1 MNTPKNEKPF
11 IVMSGKNDCCPIV
24 VEPDASAIELA
35 GAERLARTISSLGGR
50 SGIRSADSPDDLTC
64 QNNKAVILCRRGG
77 TLEKT
82 ILLPQAESLDGDK
95 DNRRNKEGF
104 LIRAH
109 CVDGRGNLVVF
120 GDSPGL
126 FYGAIT
132 VADRLHFDQQ
142 GDLVTEETQNAYSPV
157 LDKRIIS
164 TFVVQSPNNDYDSQQ
179 WKDGEDY
186 DWKGFIDWLAGF
198 RINHLL
204 IQNNAEESGLTYPSR
219 KFPQIVNRNAANVQK
234 EFYGDLI
241 DYAHTRNI
249 KVFLFGFHFPVNALP
264 MIVYP
269 ETIAPN
275 CDPANVPAFSS
286 DYGEKKGEHD
296 FRYLLGNY
304 FSCLSHPRT
313 REFWK
318 DYIDEML
325 SVYPQIDGL
334 VIGGA
339 EGVDRR
345 DKGPQRVCEC
355 LKCQGM
361 KNIQRLLTE
370 IFDVI
375 YQTAM
380 SHKPELEIAVVDRP
394 EYGLLWE
401 HVERQGYDNVAIYNW
416 CCRYPR
422 YPSGFSGEWAN
433 RWDFTDDA
441 WIMGKFGG
449 VGHLPKIIRAAREH
463 KAPLVNMTYW
473 NKEVEIAYAAM
484 SEFSWNPDLT
494 FEQFGELYTIKTFRK
509 KHRQASRAVALF
521 AEIMDKVENPLYLFS
536 FRDDDLATVMEQ
548 FRELEGLVPEIPE
561 TSGTFCLKRYLDTF
575 VKGFEKGLKYR
586 NLTGCTDIS
595 RLVNEDSYQRHNK
608 YDVEFFSG

>member
-1 MNTPKNEKPF
+1 MRNSEREVPF
-11 IVMSGKNDCCPIV
+11 IVLSEESDYCPVVIEKNAPTIELEGAKRLIQVIRGLGGKSDLKFLGS
-24 VEPDASAIELA
+24 PDAFRSVGERAI
-35 GAERLARTISSLGGR
+35 
-50 SGIRSADSPDDLTC
+50 
-64 QNNKAVILCRRGG
+64 VLCLRGG
-77 TLEKT
+77 EFAKISQVADLLKNRGKSWGNESFLLHTLSHNNGAY
-82 ILLPQAESLDGDK
+82 LLIVGD
-95 DNRRNKEGF
+95 
-104 LIRAH
+104 RA
-109 CVDGRGNLVVF
+109 
-120 GDSPGL
+120 GL
-126 FYGAIT
+126 FYGAMT
-132 VADRLHFDQQ
+132 VADRLHFDRQ
-142 GDLVTEETQNAYSPV
+142 GNLVTEETQKVYSPV

-164 TFVVQSPNNDYDSQQ
+164 TFVVQSPNDDYDSQQ
-179 WKDGEDY
+179 WKQGEDY
-186 DWKGFIDWLAGF
+186 DWKGFIDWLAGH
-198 RINHLL
+198 RINHLM
-204 IQNNAEESGLTYPSR
+204 IQNNAEESGLTYPSKR
-219 KFPQIVNRNAANVQK
+219 FPQIVNENAANVK
-234 EFYGDLI
+234 SEFYGDLI
-241 DYAHTRNI
+241 DYAHIRNI
-249 KVFLFGFHFPVNALP
+249 KVSLFGFHFPVNALP

-325 SVYPQIDGL
+325 SMYPQIDGL

-339 EGVDRR
+339 EGIDRR
-345 DKGPQRVCEC
+345 DKTPQRVCEC
-355 LKCQGM
+355 PKCRGL
-361 KNIQRLLTE
+361 KNIQKLLTE

-401 HVERQGYDNVAIYNW
+401 HVERRGYDNVAIYNW

-422 YPSGFSGEWAN
+422 YPSGFSGERAN

-449 VGHLPKIIRAAREH
+449 VGHLPKLIKAARKH
-463 KAPLVNMTYW
+463 KAGLVNMTYW
-473 NKEVEIAYAAM
+473 NKEVQIAFAAM
-484 SEFSWNPDLT
+484 SEFAWNPDLT
-494 FEQFGELYTIKTFRK
+494 FEAFGELYAIKTLRR
-509 KHRQASRAVALF
+509 KHRQTSRAVALF
-521 AEIMDKVENPLYLFS
+521 AHIMDKVENPLYFFS
-536 FRDDDLATVMEQ
+536 FRDDDLPAVMEA
-548 FRELEGLVPEIPE
+548 FKELETLVPEIPD
-561 TSGTFCLKRYLDTF
+561 TPGTFNLRTF
-575 VKGFEKGLKYR
+575 LGAFVEGFEKGVRYK

-608 YDVEFFSG
+608 YDVEFFCRS